1 MLTKKKVQKQ
11 KFICTIF
18 FAKPLSQSLFLHL
31 HQSLYKEGLPL
42 PSPLTSKLGKVGT
55 FADTRYLAT
64 NNGCQQQ
71 IWRYYNFSALN
82 LEADSRTFVF
92 KPLALFLVVVS
103 YSLTK
108 ACCRQFCTHTRLNL
122 NNATLDSAF

>member
-1 MLTKKKVQKQ
+1 MKKQ

-18 FAKPLSQSLFLHL
+18 FAKPLSQSLFVCLFLQL

-103 YSLTK
+103 
-108 ACCRQFCTHTRLNL
+108 
-122 NNATLDSAF
+122 